1 MFDVHSI
8 SFRIASVVLLA
19 ILTVAGVGFMAYT
32 NLREALFDEKRTEL
46 AGQVDSALSL
56 IDAFRARAAKGEI
69 SEADAK
75 TAAKASLRAIR
86 FGPDKNYFYA
96 YGLDGVNLVH
106 PVRPDFEGTSKID
119 LKDPNGKPII
129 ALHIEAAKAGGG
141 LIDYDWV
148 KPGDKEP
155 SRKFSYARLVP
166 GWDWVVG
173 TGFHV
178 GDVEAVLARNI
189 RNTLSAAI
197 AAIVLLG
204 LVAAFVTRSISK
216 ALTGLTASMNRLA
229 GGDLDTA
236 IDGADRRGE
245 IGLIAR
251 SVVKFRDLQR
261 MRLAEEAAAEASRRQ
276 EGEKARREALTN
288 IAGEFD
294 STVKTTATG
303 IDATAASFE
312 KAAEDLRSMSSDTR
326 SQAETSAEAGRR
338 AREHVQAVS
347 SAAEELSA
355 SITEIVDQV
364 GHAAAITGN
373 AVHETAHATNVIRGL
388 EVASAEIGKVVALI
402 QDVADQ
408 TNLLA
413 LNATIEAAR
422 AGDAGKGFAVVASEV
437 KQLAGQTSKATEEIS
452 GRIAIIQ
459 QATRE
464 AVAATG
470 KVEASIERVNS
481 ISSSI
486 AGTLEQQN
494 AAVGEISHSISGT
507 LTAVGGLATDME
519 RLMGTAASTNSKSQD
534 VAEAARRM
542 RGDSEL
548 LQTQVE
554 RLMRELRTA

>member
-1 MFDVHSI
+1 MLDVHSI
-8 SFRIASVVLLA
+8 SFRIAGVVLLA
-19 ILTVAGVGFMAYT
+19 ILAVAGVGFMAYT

-46 AGQVDSALSL
+46 AGQVDSAISL
-56 IDAFRARAAKGEI
+56 IDGFRTRAAKGEI

-75 TAAKASLRAIR
+75 TAAKAALRAMR

-106 PVRPDFEGTSKID
+106 PIRPDFEGTSKLD

-141 LIDYDWV
+141 LIDFDWV

-178 GDVEAVLARNI
+178 ADVETVLARNI
-189 RNTLSAAI
+189 RNTLSAAV
-197 AAIVLLG
+197 AAIILLG

-261 MRLAEEAAAEASRRQ
+261 TRLAEEAAAEATRRL
-276 EGEKARREALTN
+276 EGEKARRAALSD

-294 STVKTTATG
+294 STVKTTASG
-303 IDATAASFE
+303 IDTTAASFE

-326 SQAETSAEAGRR
+326 IQAETSAEAGKR

-373 AVHETAHATNVIRGL
+373 AVHETAHATNVIRSL

-422 AGDAGKGFAVVASEV
+422 AGDAGKGFAVVAAEV

-486 AGTLEQQN
+486 AGTLDQQN
-494 AAVGEISHSISGT
+494 AAVSEISRSISGT
-507 LTAVGGLATDME
+507 LAAVGGLATDME

-554 RLMRELRTA
+554 RLMRELRIA

>member
-8 SFRIASVVLLA
+8 SFRIASVVFLA
-19 ILTVAGVGFMAYT
+19 VLAVAGVGYFAYA
-32 NLREALFDEKRTEL
+32 NLRESLFDQKRTEL
-46 AGQVDSALSL
+46 AGQVDSVVTLL
-56 IDAFRARAAKGEI
+56 EGFKARAQKGEM

-75 TAAKASLRAIR
+75 TAAKAAVRAIR
-86 FGPDKNYFYA
+86 FGADKNYFYA
-96 YGLDGVNLVH
+96 YTLEGINLVH
-106 PVRPDFEGTSKID
+106 PARPDFEGTSKLD
-119 LKDPNGKPII
+119 LKDPSGKSII
-129 ALHIEAAKAGGG
+129 VMHIAAAKAGGG
-141 LIDYDWV
+141 LVDYDWV

-155 SRKFSYARLVP
+155 SRKFSYARLLP

-178 GDVEAVLARNI
+178 ADVEVTLAQNARF
-189 RNTLSAAI
+189 TLGATFS
-197 AAIVLLG
+197 AIVLLT
-204 LVAAFVTRSISK
+204 LVAVFVTRSISRPL
-216 ALTGLTASMNRLA
+216 ADLTTSMDRLS
-229 GGDLDTA
+229 GGDLDA
-236 IDGADRRGE
+236 DIRGAKRHDE

-251 SVVKFRDLQR
+251 SVVVFRDLQR
-261 MRLAEEAAAEASRRQ
+261 GRLVEEAAAERARRAENEQ
-276 EGEKARREALTN
+276 ARREVLSGL
-288 IAGEFD
+288 AGEFD
-294 STVKTTATG
+294 STVKTTAVG
-303 IDATAASFE
+303 IDATAVSFE
-312 KAAEDLRSMSSDTR
+312 KAAADLRSMSSDTR
-326 SQAETSAEAGRR
+326 IQAETSAEAGRQ

-355 SITEIVDQV
+355 SITEIVGQV
-364 GHAAAITGN
+364 GHAAEIAGS
-373 AVHETAHATNVIRGL
+373 AVRETAHATSVIRSL
-388 EVASAEIGKVVALI
+388 DAASAEIGKVVALI

-437 KQLAGQTSKATEEIS
+437 KLLAGQTSKATDEIS

-470 KVEASIERVNS
+470 TVEASIERVNS

-486 AGTLEQQN
+486 AGTLDQQS
-494 AAVGEISHSISGT
+494 AAVGEISHAISGT
-507 LTAVGGLATDME
+507 LAAVGGLASDME
-519 RLMGTAASTNSKSQD
+519 RLMGTAASTDAKSQD

-542 RGDSEL
+542 RGDTEL

-554 RLMRELRTA
+554 RLMKELRVA

>member
-19 ILTVAGVGFMAYT
+19 ILAVAGVGYLAYA
-32 NLREALFDEKRTEL
+32 NLRESLFDQKRAEL
-46 AGQVDSALSL
+46 AGQVDSAITL
-56 IDAFRARAAKGEI
+56 IDGFRVRAQKGEM

-75 TAAKASLRAIR
+75 TAAKAALRSIR
-86 FGPDKNYFYA
+86 FGADKNYFYA
-96 YGLDGVNLVH
+96 YTLEGINLVH

-119 LKDPNGKPII
+119 LKDPNGKSII
-129 ALHIEAAKAGGG
+129 VMHIAAAKAGGG
-141 LIDYDWV
+141 LVDYDWV

-155 SRKFSYARLVP
+155 SRKFSYARLQP

-178 GDVEAVLARNI
+178 ADVETVLAQNAR
-189 RNTLSAAI
+189 TTVAAAI

-204 LVAAFVTRSISK
+204 LVAVFVTRSISRPL
-216 ALTGLTASMNRLA
+216 AGLTTSMDRLA
-229 GGDLDTA
+229 GGDLDA
-236 IDGADRRGE
+236 EISGASRRDE
-245 IGLIAR
+245 IGLIGRA
-251 SVVKFRDLQR
+251 VVVFRDLQR
-261 MRLAEEAAAEASRRQ
+261 SRLAEEAAAEAARHLAS
-276 EGEKARREALTN
+276 EKARREVLSG

-303 IDATAASFE
+303 IDATAVSFE
-312 KAAEDLRSMSSDTR
+312 KAAADLRSMSSDTR
-326 SQAETSAEAGRR
+326 VQAETSAEAGRQ

-355 SITEIVDQV
+355 SITEIVGQV
-364 GHAAAITGN
+364 GHAAEITGS
-373 AVHETAHATNVIRGL
+373 AVRETAHATSVIRSL
-388 EVASAEIGKVVALI
+388 DVASAEIGKVVALI

-422 AGDAGKGFAVVASEV
+422 AGDAGKGFAVVAAEV
-437 KQLAGQTSKATEEIS
+437 KQLAGQTSKATDEIS
-452 GRIAIIQ
+452 GRIAVIQ

-464 AVAATG
+464 AVAANST
-470 KVEASIERVNS
+470 VEASIERVNS

-486 AGTLEQQN
+486 AGTLEQQS
-494 AAVGEISHSISGT
+494 AAVSEISRAISGT
-507 LTAVGGLATDME
+507 LSAVGGLAADME
-519 RLMGTAASTNSKSQD
+519 RLMGTAASTDAKSQA

-548 LQTQVE
+548 LQSQVD
-554 RLMRELRTA
+554 RLMKELRVA